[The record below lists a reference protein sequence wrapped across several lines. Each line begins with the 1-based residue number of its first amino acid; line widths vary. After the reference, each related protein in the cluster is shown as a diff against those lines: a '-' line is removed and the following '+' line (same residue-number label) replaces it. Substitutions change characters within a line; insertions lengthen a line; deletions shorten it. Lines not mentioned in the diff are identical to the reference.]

1 MSIYNRNEP
10 EPSEWQEEID
20 KFGGVKRFRMIGH
33 IKEYEPTITIN
44 GLEIPQSQLADYH
57 KRQKE
62 AEERRK
68 AEQAE
73 ALKNRPE
80 PKSCPFVNGCNTTC
94 KREGCTLFLKGK
106 CAIAI
111 LADAHGTEQT
121 EQTERTQATKCPF
134 SIYGRCK
141 GCALFNNGCA
151 VVRLAAATYKE

>member
-1 MSIYNRNEP
+1 MQRIKDLELEP
-10 EPSEWQEEID
+10 TEWKVDPKTGQRYRD
-20 KFGGVKRFRMIGH
+20 VGKMR
-33 IKEYEPTITIN
+33 EYEPTIIID
-44 GLEIPQSQLADYH
+44 GIEVPESQLADFH
-57 KRQKE
+57 KRRKE

-68 AEQAE
+68 AAE
-73 ALKNRPE
+73 LEAWENRPE
-80 PKSCPFVNGCNTTC
+80 PKSCPFSSGNNNTC
-94 KREGCTLFLKGK
+94 KREKCSLFLKGK

-121 EQTERTQATKCPF
+121 EQTEQTQATKCPF